1 MHNKLRCIILVD
13 NELKKPLKLPA
24 LGELA
29 VKGDKGERT
38 IIVEFRIPNHFH
50 FLINKL

>member
-29 VKGDKGERT
+29 VKGERT
-38 IIVEFRIPNHFH
+38 IIVEFRIPDSES
-50 FLINKL
+50 LPLSY